1 MPRSSSFWSSLSLN
15 ERTQRG
21 LIAIVLIFFSLLI
34 TLGFFD
40 AAGWFGASLQ
50 QGLGYLFGW
59 DRVLFPL
66 ILIVWA
72 YDILKPELELLQ
84 MRSVAGLTLFF
95 LSLNPLAHLWTFG
108 IGSRIPDEAIIDAGG
123 KLGQFL
129 ATPAV
134 SFIGFAGAVAFFIA
148 VLLASVMLVFH
159 VGLEDVLFF
168 LQYVGKAAQWL
179 WEAVSQPIRAWLD
192 KRVMLEKSPTGFT
205 SSTVLSSE
213 VLDREE
219 EMDELAETENGS
231 EDTEVEGEEDLS
243 EEEEREE
250 EEVDE
255 EIGEEEQEEELAPPK
270 KRQRKTYPKVDIP
283 LDLFEVRD
291 QKPLIGNPKH
301 VEEVI
306 RKTLSAFGIPVESA
320 GYAAGPT
327 VTQYMVKP
335 AEGIKVSRIVG
346 LQNDLALA
354 LAAQSL
360 RIEAPIPGKPYVG
373 IEVPNQTVA
382 MVGMR
387 EMLESKEFRERKN
400 GLHFI
405 LGKDVS
411 GKPALADISKMPH
424 ALVAGATGSGKSVC
438 LNVLIMSLLYANRPD
453 ELKLI
458 MVDPKR
464 VEMQMYNGIPHLLT
478 PVITDIPEAVNAL
491 KWCVRE
497 MTRRY
502 GLLPSV
508 NAKNVADYN
517 ARVAQEEKLP
527 IILFVIDELADLM
540 MTAKNEIEGPI
551 VRLCQM
557 ARAVGIHLVLA
568 TQRPSVDVITGL
580 IKANVPTRIAFAVA
594 SSVDSKTILDQVGAE
609 RLLGRGDM
617 LFSTSELPLPRRV
630 QGAFVSDQE
639 IVKAVDFLKSAYGPG
654 DYDLSVT
661 ERREGGGTALNGGDS
676 GDDDADPLLSEA
688 WNEVLRAG
696 RASASL
702 LQRRLKVG
710 YSRAARILDEMEQ
723 QGWIGPENGSKGRE
737 LLRKTAAGQ
746 QMELPGTETGT
757 EDEGASRS
765 QDKYYEL

>member
-1 MPRSSSFWSSLSLN
+1 MN

-21 LIAIVLIFFSLLI
+21 LLAIALFFLAILL

-50 QGLGYLFGW
+50 KGLGYVFGW
-59 DRVLFPL
+59 DRLLFPL
-66 ILIVWA
+66 IFAVWG
-72 YDILKPELELLQ
+72 YHVLKPELELLQ
-84 MRSVAGLTLFF
+84 PRSIVGLVLVF
-95 LSLNPLAHLWTFG
+95 LSLNPLVHLWTFG
-108 IGSRIPDEAIIDAGG
+108 AGTRVPDAALVDAGG
-123 KLGQFL
+123 KLGAFL
-129 ATPAV
+129 AEPLV
-134 SFIGFAGAVAFFIA
+134 GFIGMAGTVALCVA
-148 VLLASVMLVFH
+148 VLVASIMLVFH
-159 VGLEDVLFF
+159 LGLEDVLFF
-168 LQYVGKAAQWL
+168 LKYVGEGAQWL
-179 WEAVSQPIRAWLD
+179 WEVVSRPVQDWRQR
-192 KRVMLEKSPTGFT
+192 RVLIEKAPAGFT
-205 SSTVLSSE
+205 S
-213 VLDREE
+213 
-219 EMDELAETENGS
+219 
-231 EDTEVEGEEDLS
+231 TEVIADEGLEGLDETGFHVEEDDETLSEKNTDQSDDEPEEDVDEGEEDIDEM
-243 EEEEREE
+243 EE
-250 EEVDE
+250 
-255 EIGEEEQEEELAPPK
+255 GEEAEAPTPK
-270 KRQRKTYPKVDIP
+270 KRARRTYPKVDIP
-283 LDLFEVRD
+283 LDLFESRD
-291 QKPLIGNPKH
+291 QKPLIGNPKQN
-301 VEEVI
+301 EDLI
-306 RKTLSAFGIPVESA
+306 RKTLLAFGIPVESA

-335 AEGIKVSRIVG
+335 AEGIKVSRIVS

-373 IEVPNQTVA
+373 IEVPNQSVA

-387 EMLESKEFRERKN
+387 EMLESKEFRERKHN
-400 GLHFI
+400 LCFV

-411 GKPALADISKMPH
+411 GKPSIADLSKMPH

-453 ELKLI
+453 DLKFI

-478 PVITDIPEAVNAL
+478 PVITEIPEAVNAL

-508 NAKNVADYN
+508 NAKNLADYN
-517 ARVAQEEKLP
+517 TRVVAEERLP
-527 IILFVIDELADLM
+527 VIVFIIDELADLM
-540 MTAKNEIEGPI
+540 MTSKNEIEGPI

-580 IKANVPTRIAFAVA
+580 IKANVPARIAFAVA
-594 SSVDSKTILDQVGAE
+594 SAVDSKTILDQVGAE

-617 LFSTSELPLPRRV
+617 LFSTSDLPQPRRV

-639 IVKAVDFLKSAYGPG
+639 IVKAVDFLKQAYGPG
-654 DYDLSVT
+654 DYDATVT
-661 ERREGGGTALNGGDS
+661 KRSDGGGTALGS
-676 GDDDADPLLSEA
+676 GDEGESDQDPLLNEA
-688 WNEVLRAG
+688 WNEVFRAG
-696 RASASL
+696 RGSASL

-723 QGWIGPENGSKGRE
+723 LGWIGPENGSKGRE
-737 LLRKTAAGQ
+737 LLRKTPGGQ
-746 QMELPGTETGT
+746 QMELPTAEAE
-757 EDEGASRS
+757 EDVPARS
-765 QDKYYEL
+765 QDKYYDL

>member
-1 MPRSSSFWSSLSLN
+1 MSRSSSFWSSLALN

-21 LIAIVLIFFSLLI
+21 LAALLLVFVALLI
-34 TLGFFD
+34 ALGFFD

-50 QGLGYLFGW
+50 QGLGYVFGW
-59 DRVLFPL
+59 DRILFPL
-66 ILIVWA
+66 ILLVWA
-72 YDILKPELELLQ
+72 YDVLRPELELLQ
-84 MRSVAGLTLFF
+84 TRSVIGLSCVF
-95 LSLNPLAHLWTFG
+95 LSLNPLVHLWTFG
-108 IGSRIPDEAIIDAGG
+108 SIARVPDAALIDAGG
-123 KLGQFL
+123 KLGQLL
-129 ATPAV
+129 AGLLIG
-134 SFIGFAGAVAFFIA
+134 FIGMAGAVALCVALLIA
-148 VLLASVMLVFH
+148 AIMLIFH
-159 VGLEDVLFF
+159 IGLEDVLFF
-168 LQYVGKAAQWL
+168 LRYLGRAAEWTY
-179 WEAVSQPIRAWLD
+179 EALSQPIRAWLD
-192 KRVMLEKSPTGFT
+192 KRVMLEKAPAGFT
-205 SSTVLSSE
+205 SAAVLSAETLSDDI
-213 VLDREE
+213 VDDSTEE
-219 EMDELAETENGS
+219 EVATEDG
-231 EDTEVEGEEDLS
+231 EEEGEELPDDEEEGLLN
-243 EEEEREE
+243 EEEEETDD
-250 EEVDE
+250 VPVT
-255 EIGEEEQEEELAPPK
+255 PPK
-270 KRQRKTYPKVDIP
+270 KRSKKAYPRVDIP

-291 QKPLIGNPKH
+291 QKPMIGNPKH
-301 VEEVI
+301 IEDVI
-306 RKTLSAFGIPVESA
+306 RKTLAAFGIPVESA
-320 GYAAGPT
+320 GHSAGPT

-335 AEGIKVSRIVG
+335 SEGIKVSRIVG

-373 IEVPNQTVA
+373 IEVPNQSVA

-387 EMLESKEFRERKN
+387 EMLESKEFRDRKSD
-400 GLHFI
+400 LQFI

-438 LNVLIMSLLYANRPD
+438 LNVLIMSLLYSNRPD
-453 ELKLI
+453 DLKFI

-464 VEMQMYNGIPHLLT
+464 VEMQMYNGVPHLLT
-478 PVITDIPEAVNAL
+478 PVITDIGEAVNAL

-508 NAKNVADYN
+508 NAKNLADYN
-517 ARVAQEEKLP
+517 LRVAPEEKLP
-527 IILFVIDELADLM
+527 VIVFVIDELADLM
-540 MTAKNEIEGPI
+540 MTSKNEIEGPI

-594 SSVDSKTILDQVGAE
+594 SAVDSKTILDQVGAE

-617 LFSTSELPLPRRV
+617 LFSSSELPQPRRI
-630 QGAFVSDQE
+630 QGAFISDQE
-639 IVKAVDFLKSAYGPG
+639 IVQAVDFLKTAYGPG
-654 DYDLSVT
+654 DYDLTVT
-661 ERREGGGTALNGGDS
+661 ERRDGSGSVMGGGEEGGDDS
-676 GDDDADPLLSEA
+676 DPLLAEA

-737 LLRKTAAGQ
+737 LLRKSAAGQ
-746 QMELPGTETGT
+746 QMELPEAESGSDTGPR
-757 EDEGASRS
+757 G
-765 QDKYYEL
+765 QDAYYDL